1 MRQQD
6 RLQHQLK
13 IAADECGPMNAVGS
27 DVANQI
33 IAVINQKGGS
43 GKTTL
48 ALNLAAGLARRG
60 STAVAD
66 ADPQR
71 SISQWIAMGEDE
83 QALPRATHIGE
94 DTAAA
99 IDRLKKNHR
108 YVVVDC
114 PPTVQGQVIDAVLR
128 TADVVLIPVLP
139 SPLDLW
145 ASVEMAALVGEAQ
158 KHNRALQAY
167 LVLNQVETRNAL
179 SRVMQEAVAEFAVP
193 LLQANLQRR
202 AAYRSAAVEGVSV
215 YGLGSRGLQ
224 AVEDIESIIQEVLC
238 R

>member
-1 MRQQD
+1 M
-6 RLQHQLK
+6 
-13 IAADECGPMNAVGS
+13 ADSV
-27 DVANQI
+27 
-33 IAVINQKGGS
+33 IAVINQKGGT

-60 STAVAD
+60 PTAVID

-71 SISQWIAMGEDE
+71 SISQWIAMGGGE
-83 QALPRATHIGE
+83 QALPVATPIG
-94 DTAAA
+94 TNPAATIA
-99 IDRLKKNHR
+99 HLKQSHR

-114 PPTVQGQVIDAVLR
+114 PPTVQGAVIDAVMA

-145 ASVEMAALVGEAQ
+145 ASVEMAALVGQ
-158 KHNRALQAY
+158 VQQRNRALQAY

-215 YGLGSRGLQ
+215 YELGSRGLQ
-224 AVEDIESIIQEVLC
+224 AVEDIEAIIQEVLC

>member
-1 MRQQD
+1 MAD
-6 RLQHQLK
+6 R
-13 IAADECGPMNAVGS
+13 V
-27 DVANQI
+27 
-33 IAVINQKGGS
+33 IAVINQKGGT

-60 STAVAD
+60 PTAVID

-71 SISQWIAMGEDE
+71 SISQWIAMSEGEHT
-83 QALPRATHIGE
+83 LPVATAIGANP
-94 DTAAA
+94 AAT
-99 IDRLKKNHR
+99 ITHLKQSHR

-114 PPTVQGQVIDAVLR
+114 PPTVQGAVIEAVM
-128 TADVVLIPVLP
+128 ASVDVILIPVLP

-145 ASVEMAALVGEAQ
+145 ASVEMAALVGQAQ
-158 KHNRALQAY
+158 QQNRALQAH

-224 AVEDIESIIQEVLC
+224 AVEDIEAIIQEVLC